1 MRTLFLL
8 IKRNTKIYFKDKGLF
23 FSSLITPMILLIL
36 YSTFLKKVFTDSFR
50 SALTT
55 ANLVLPENLIENV
68 VNGEIVSSILAVS
81 TVTVAFCSNMLII
94 RDKNNDALRDFTVS
108 PVKPWILA
116 LGYYLASLLS
126 DLIVCFIAT
135 GLCFVYLSI
144 TGWYLSA
151 LDVVL
156 ILVDVIA
163 LCMFGT
169 ILSSIVN
176 FFLTSDS
183 QSTAVSTIVS
193 CGYGF
198 ISGAYMPLSSFSNGL
213 RNTLMFLPGTYGT
226 NIIKNHTMTSAFEK
240 IQAEAHVPD
249 EAIESFRDYFDCN
262 LRFFDNS
269 LGRVTPY
276 LVFYL
281 SIAVLILIYLL
292 LNIMKTRRALKK

>member
-1 MRTLFLL
+1 MKTLFLL
-8 IKRNTKIYFKDKGLF
+8 IKRNTKLYFKDKGLF
-23 FSSLITPMILLIL
+23 FSSLITPMILLVL
-36 YSTFLKKVFTDSFR
+36 YSTFLKNVFTDSFQ
-50 SALTT
+50 SALAN
-55 ANLVLPENLIENV
+55 ANLTLSDKLIANV

-94 RDKNNDALRDFTVS
+94 KDKNNDTLRDFTVS
-108 PVKPWILA
+108 PVKPWVLA

-126 DLIVCFIAT
+126 DLIVSFIAT

-156 ILVDVIA
+156 ILVDVFT

-183 QSTAVSTIVS
+183 QATAISTIVS

-198 ISGAYMPLSSFSNGL
+198 ISGAYMPLSSFSKTL
-213 RNTLMFLPGTYGT
+213 RNALMFLPGTYGT
-226 NIIKNHTMTSAFEK
+226 NIIKNHTLSSAFEK
-240 IQAEAHVPD
+240 IQNDAHVP
-249 EAIESFRDYFDCN
+249 EAAIENFRDYFDCN
-262 LRFFDNS
+262 LSFFDNQV
-269 LGRVTPY
+269 GKETPY

-281 SIAVLILIYLL
+281 CIFALILIYLL
-292 LNIMKTRRALKK
+292 LNIIKTRKALKN